1 MPELSAQLLSE
12 YFDNLLPGLP
22 QREDLLYPRYGG
34 YSLANLPSTICKL
47 LGIPEFGEPSLPPY
61 LMREL
66 GGPYK
71 KVILMVVD
79 ALGYYLLKQ
88 FMDNGKANFL
98 KQQLPQSFFVPLTS
112 ICPST
117 TASALTTLWTGETP
131 AVHGIIGYEMWAKEY
146 GMVIN
151 NILHSAM
158 SYSGDTGGLVRAG
171 FNPDEFLGRDTLGL
185 HLSKYDVNPYAYMH
199 YSIGSSG
206 LSSMH
211 LKGVNL
217 HGYISEADMWVS
229 MRNKLN
235 SNPNE
240 KMYIYAYWSTI
251 DTLTHRFSLADERLA
266 HQFSDFVGMMQ
277 TAFIDLLTESARKD
291 TLLLITADHG
301 SVYTPR
307 YDKYD
312 LIDHPVLTN
321 MLRIQPTCENR
332 LAFLYIK
339 PGMEQAIREYF
350 SETWPEKFSIITYQD
365 ALSAGLFGSDVL
377 NHSMSDRVGDLI
389 VIAHEDAYLWWANKT
404 NIMLGRHGGLNPEE
418 MLIPFFALPL

>member
-1 MPELSAQLLSE
+1 MSELSEQLLEE
-12 YFDNLLPGLP
+12 YFNHTLQGLP
-22 QREDLLYPRYGG
+22 QRKDLLYPRYEGH
-34 YSLANLPSTICKL
+34 SLANIPSTICQL
-47 LGIPEFGEPSLPPY
+47 LDIPEFGEVALSQH
-61 LMREL
+61 LMDGL

-71 KVILMVVD
+71 KVILLVVD

-88 FMDNGKANFL
+88 FVEGGKADFL
-98 KQQLPQSFFVPLTS
+98 KQQLPQSLFVPLTS

-117 TASALTTLWTGETP
+117 TASALTTLWTGRTP
-131 AVHGIIGYEMWAKEY
+131 AVHGIIGYEMWAKEF

-171 FNPDEFLGRDTLGL
+171 FNPDEFLGCDTLGP
-185 HLSKYDVNPYAYMH
+185 HLSINGVNSYAYMH

-211 LKGVNL
+211 LKGTNL
-217 HGYISEADMWVS
+217 HGYVSESDMWVS
-229 MRNKLN
+229 MRNRLN
-235 SNPNE
+235 SHPEE

-277 TAFIDLLTESARKD
+277 TAFVDMLTESARKD
-291 TLLLITADHG
+291 TMLLITADHG

-307 YDKYD
+307 YDTYNLK
-312 LIDHPVLTN
+312 DHPVLTD
-321 MLRIQPTCENR
+321 MLRMQPTCENR

-339 PGMEQAIREYF
+339 PGMEQKIKDYF
-350 SETWPEKFSIITYQD
+350 SKTWPGKFSIIQYHE
-365 ALSAGLFGSDVL
+365 AMESNLFGPGPNNSTL
-377 NHSMSDRVGDLI
+377 ADRVGDLI
-389 VIAHEDAYLWWANKT
+389 AIAHEDAYLWWANKT

-418 MLIPFFALPL
+418 MLIPFFAMPL